1 MLKYLIILAVGMVAF
16 SVAFYLIKNH
26 IHIDFKSLLKKGF
39 PKKDNDFRSLLLYW
53 QTR

>member
-1 MLKYLIILAVGMVAF
+1 MVAF

-39 PKKDNDFRSLLLYW
+39 PKKDNDFRSLLLHW
-53 QTR
+53 QATEKEKHILVCNF